1 MKNFVKFRQ
10 FFSNIMLFIGWLLL
24 LIVTIYLILKVF
36 GVVKSASFEEV
47 ILALLLPQYILL
59 GTLQERTFDLT
70 NRVEKI
76 ENKLEKNF

>member
-1 MKNFVKFRQ
+1 
-10 FFSNIMLFIGWLLL
+10 MLFIGWSLL

-36 GVVKSASFEEV
+36 GVIKSASFEEV

-59 GTLQERTFDLT
+59 GTLQERTFALT

-76 ENKLEKNF
+76 ENRLEKIFKQF